1 MTMKKTAFLT
11 LCLTL
16 AAMTSV
22 AQVEKAIT
30 TQAAT
35 ADDKKKMEDTLQGW
49 KFGGIGGVTFSQAAF
64 VNWSAGGTNSIA
76 FLFNARVY
84 GDYKKGKHLL
94 QNWLAAEY
102 GIQFQKGEGLVKNA
116 DRWEIFSK
124 YGYQVSKQLYIAEYV
139 DLRSQFNK
147 TNFKGTDSAVSRF
160 ASPLTVE
167 ASVGLDWVP
176 NPYFSL
182 FVSPIASKTI
192 IVADDPI
199 AATGTYGNIPPKKY
213 RQEFGAVIVA
223 TYKQDV
229 CKSVNI
235 ASLLRV
241 YKDYLKGPGQNIDVD
256 WQTTIGFK
264 VNKYITAS
272 VFTHLIWDYDVL
284 FKNPDSGLMTDRK
297 LQFRD
302 VIGIGVNYN
311 SNWFKNKEIKAR
323 AL

>member
-1 MTMKKTAFLT
+1 MKKLFFFVMAAL
-11 LCLTL
+11 L
-16 AAMTSV
+16 ACTSLP
-22 AQVEKAIT
+22 AQVEKNIN

-49 KFGGIGGVTFSQAAF
+49 KFGGIGGITFSQAAF

-84 GDYKKGKHLL
+84 GDYKKNKHLL

-102 GIQFQKGEGLVKNA
+102 GFQFLKGQGLVKNA

-124 YGYQVSKQLYIAEYV
+124 YGYQVAKHLYIAEFA

-147 TNFKGTDSAVSRF
+147 TKYKDTDSIVSRF

-176 NPYFSL
+176 NQYFSL
-182 FVSPIASKTI
+182 FVSPIASKTTY
-192 IVADDPI
+192 VADDAI
-199 AATGTYGNIPPKKY
+199 AATGTYGNIPTKKVK
-213 RQEFGAVIVA
+213 QEVGAVLVA

-235 ASLLRV
+235 ASILKV
-241 YKDYLKGPGQNIDVD
+241 YKNYLKGPAQNIDVD
-256 WQTTIGFK
+256 WQTTLGFK
-264 VNKYITAS
+264 VNKYISAS

-284 FKNPDSGLMTDRK
+284 FKNPDTGLSTDHK

-302 VIGIGVNYN
+302 VIGISASYN
-311 SNWFKNKEIKAR
+311 TNWFKTKQLKAR
-323 AL
+323 QL